1 MRRTSFVFT
10 ALLLLFCLTATWPVS
25 AQDKGKGK
33 EKKTYIA
40 SPTIEASG
48 SFNFGIY
55 NKNDVKA
62 IGITRKLLGSAGL
75 FLGCDFKMPHG
86 ILMLQYGFLISNNN
100 FIYGDYGKRL
110 VFNSL
115 ALDMPFVV
123 GYALRLSNNYS
134 LSFSGG
140 YVTKNIFKYDLGFVE
155 GHKPINA
162 FGLYGAI
169 GFCYHASPNF
179 ALRVE
184 PFFEYFW
191 MTPDYYGQLD
201 YMAPA
206 IIGLRMALKYNILR
220 LAQ

>member
-1 MRRTSFVFT
+1 MRQKSFVFT
-10 ALLLLFCLTATWPVS
+10 ALLLLFCLTTIQPVS
-25 AQDKGKGK
+25 AQEK
-33 EKKTYIA
+33 EKKTYFA

-48 SFNFGIY
+48 SFNFAIY

-75 FLGCDFKMPHG
+75 FLGCDMKMPHG

-100 FIYGDYGKRL
+100 FIYGDNFQRL
-110 VFNSL
+110 AFNSL
-115 ALDMPFVV
+115 ALDMPLVV
-123 GYALRLSNNYS
+123 GYALRLSNSYS

-140 YVTKNIFKYDLGFVE
+140 YVTKNIFKYDLGFIE
-155 GHKPINA
+155 GHKPIYA
-162 FGLYGAI
+162 FGMYGAI

-179 ALRVE
+179 TLRVE

-206 IIGLRMALKYNILR
+206 IVGLRMALKYNILK